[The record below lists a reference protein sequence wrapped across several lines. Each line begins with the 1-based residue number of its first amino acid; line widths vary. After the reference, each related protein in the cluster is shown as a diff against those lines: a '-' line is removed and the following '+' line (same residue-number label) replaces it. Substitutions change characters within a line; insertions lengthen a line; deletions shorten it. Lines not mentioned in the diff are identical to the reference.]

1 MGSTRLWGRQVAALS
16 TTVILALVLTTG
28 CGAGADTKEAARY
41 KAEDVNVNQVQA
53 YNGFAA
59 RMTKQLLQESGEA
72 NVVISPL
79 SVTLAL
85 SLALNGAGGATK
97 QEILHMLGSD
107 KILHGSAQP
116 RKRGAD

>member
-1 MGSTRLWGRQVAALS
+1 MGKTGRSAHA
-16 TTVILALVLTTG
+16 TVILALALTTG
-28 CGAGADTKEAARY
+28 CGAGADAKEAARY

-72 NVVISPL
+72 NVVISPAKCDTRAFPRL
-79 SVTLAL
+79 EWCRWSYC
-85 SLALNGAGGATK
+85 K

-107 KILHGSAQP
+107 KIFHGSAQP
-116 RKRGAD
+116 GKRGAD